1 MRVNGGGG
9 NKFWEVTAFFVGV
22 TRVEFGQPLRS
33 QREVVAVRDALE
45 RRCLRDG
52 GLFVLGTNT
61 GLRISDLLRLR
72 VSDVLTP
79 GARRRQVASRLQMR
93 EKKTGKAK
101 DIPLNAACR
110 SPLW

>member
-1 MRVNGGGG
+1 M
-9 NKFWEVTAFFVGV
+9 
-22 TRVEFGQPLRS
+22 EFGQPLRS

-79 GARRRQVASRLQMR
+79 GARRRQVASRLQIR